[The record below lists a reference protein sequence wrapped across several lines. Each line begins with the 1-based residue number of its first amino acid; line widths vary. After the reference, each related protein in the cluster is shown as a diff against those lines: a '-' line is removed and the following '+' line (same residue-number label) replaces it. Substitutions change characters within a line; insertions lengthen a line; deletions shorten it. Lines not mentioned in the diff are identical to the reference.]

1 MKCKTYFDAFDDFN
15 TSHIQAVTCDI
26 WFSSTGA
33 RYKKKR
39 ENSTMYSLLILNIN
53 RNSLTDNVI

>member
-1 MKCKTYFDAFDDFN
+1 MKCEIYFDAFDDFN
-15 TSHIQAVTCDI
+15 TSHIQAVMCDI

-33 RYKKKR
+33 RHKKKR

-53 RNSLTDNVI
+53 RNLPMNNVI